1 MISYGH
7 GIVGYVLTFISL
19 IHSSIA
25 CVISPMVIAI
35 IVYHQYHNRLKREEK
50 ITLVLSANIY
60 LIIFICILQLISF
73 NIQTLIGDVYGN
85 NFDSSSCILRGY
97 FLAVT
102 ICAFYHA
109 FVTQVNIGKGC
120 IVISSKKTSL
130 EIEI

>member
-7 GIVGYVLTFISL
+7 GIVGYVLNVISL

-35 IVYHQYHNRLKREEK
+35 IIYHQYYNRLKREEK

-60 LIIFICILQLISF
+60 LLIFIFTLQLISF

-85 NFDSSSCILRGY
+85 NFDSSSCIFRGY
-97 FLAVT
+97 FLTVMCSAL
-102 ICAFYHA
+102 YHA
-109 FVTQVNIGKGC
+109 FVVEVNIEKGC
-120 IVISSKKTSL
+120 IVICSKKTSL
-130 EIEI
+130 KIEI